1 MIIRAKFFVR
11 VYTLQPKN
19 ILEKSIQ
26 AVTERYHECLVD
38 EDAMREI
45 QKEVV
50 SRIEQYKGRARR
62 PNPRMQTTGID
73 GKDFNLYICESCS
86 IYFTRVKDV
95 ICKKE
100 CLTTAF
106 F

>member
-1 MIIRAKFFVR
+1 MSKKNEMIIKVRAKFFVR
-11 VYTLQPKN
+11 VYTSQPKN

-50 SRIEQYKGRARR
+50 SRIEQYKGRARAHQLVPFEAPELSSVGWTMTFSR
-62 PNPRMQTTGID
+62 DGID
-73 GKDFNLYICESCS
+73 SLSAKPI
-86 IYFTRVKDV
+86 R
-95 ICKKE
+95 
-100 CLTTAF
+100 
-106 F
+106 